1 MIIFA
6 HPEYLLLLL
15 LVPFFFIGLALWM
28 GARKRRL
35 RKLGDEA
42 LVKELMPSWS
52 RSKRWVRAVLYSL
65 AFIFFVI
72 GLSRPQIGAKL
83 KEYKARGAEIMVV
96 LDVSNSMLA
105 QDYTPNRLERAKLAI
120 SRITDKLQGDRIGLI
135 IFAGSSFVQLPITSD
150 YVSAKMF
157 LNNISTESVPI
168 QGTAIGDAINTAIR
182 SFSAQSDQS
191 RAVIVITDGENH
203 EDDAVAAATTAAEAG
218 VKVYTIGVGSA
229 DGQPIPMKGGLLKD
243 KEGNIVVTKLDEDTL
258 KAIAEAGGG
267 AYVHAGNDEFGL
279 TPIIDD
285 IKKMQE
291 EEYSSV
297 VFEEYDEQFMYFL
310 GVALALFALEMII
323 GERRSR
329 RHLFEDR

>member
-1 MIIFA
+1 M
-6 HPEYLLLLL
+6 
-15 LVPFFFIGLALWM
+15 
-28 GARKRRL
+28 
-35 RKLGDEA
+35 
-42 LVKELMPSWS
+42 
-52 RSKRWVRAVLYSL
+52 
-65 AFIFFVI
+65 I

-168 QGTAIGDAINTAIR
+168 QGTAIGDAINTAVR

-229 DGQPIPMKGGLLKD
+229 DGQPIPVKGGLLKD
-243 KEGNIVVTKLDEDTL
+243 EEGNIVVTKLDEDTL
-258 KAIAEAGGG
+258 KAVAEAGGG

>member
-6 HPEYLLLLL
+6 HSQYLLLLL
-15 LVPFFFIGLALWM
+15 LIPFFFLGLALWM

-42 LVKELMPSWS
+42 LVTELMPSWS
-52 RSKRWVRAVLYSL
+52 KSKTWVRSVLYSL
-65 AFIFFVI
+65 AFFFFVI

-83 KEYKARGAEIMVV
+83 KEYKVKGAEIMVV

-105 QDYTPNRLERAKLAI
+105 QDYSPNRLERAKLAI

-157 LNNISTESVPI
+157 LSNISTESIPI

-182 SFSAQSDQS
+182 SFSAQSENS
-191 RAVIVITDGENH
+191 RAIIVITDGENH
-203 EDDAVAAATTAAEAG
+203 EDDAVAAASQATEAG
-218 VKVYTIGVGSA
+218 IKVYTIGVGSP
-229 DGQPIPMKGGLLKD
+229 DGQPIPMDGGLLRD
-243 KEGNIVVTKLDEDTL
+243 KEGNIVVTRLDEDTL
-258 KAIAEAGGG
+258 KEIAQAGGG
-267 AYVHAGNDEFGL
+267 AYVRAGNDEFGL
-279 TPIIDD
+279 TPIISD
-285 IKKMQE
+285 IKKLQE

-310 GVALALFALEMII
+310 AIALVLFVLEMLI
-323 GERRSR
+323 GERKSR
-329 RHLFEDR
+329 RHLFGK